1 MEKVENVKSSGIFKC
16 CIYNAIPLVFDESL
30 SYYETLCA
38 LLGYLEK
45 EIKPVINNNAEAL
58 AELEDK
64 FVELQSYVEH
74 YFDNLDVQE
83 EINNKL
89 DEMAESGEL
98 AEIISQYLAL
108 SVCFAYNTISEMSEA
123 ENLANGSIC
132 NVLGKDTY
140 NDGKGA
146 FYKVRPVTTGDDV
159 DGFNIVAL
167 YNTSLVGER
176 IFNNDII
183 NLQDD
188 LEDLTEEINNKFDM
202 LELEDTLFLGDSY
215 ANGTTYESGSLEHVD
230 SWAENLRNLMGLTT
244 GHYYIFEQGGAGFA
258 HAING
263 IRFID
268 CLQANISQITDKT
281 KIKNVIVCAGYN
293 DYDQSYSDIYD
304 RIGEFI
310 TYCKSQFPNAKYYL
324 GMIGGNAADSSTG
337 ASIRLNLLN
346 KVLPAYLNSCDFGVT
361 YLSGVEN
368 FSHNYYMF
376 DPQGNH
382 PTEVG
387 YQEVAKTIYNAL
399 KNGYGNVY
407 QEIKNVN
414 LTLVNNVSTVT
425 ISGNIQ
431 NGTKTIFMGNI
442 ILNNVNLSIS
452 SSKVTIIPANTDNKI
467 CKPSITGRLEIPVDI
482 WYQDS
487 SSNNKFCTGKLQF
500 NDDGSVNIDSTYFA
514 ITGGSIKN
522 LAVYPCT
529 ITAQTLLS

>member
-1 MEKVENVKSSGIFKC
+1 MKEPLKPFGRFCVTIGELPSS
-16 CIYNAIPLVFDESL
+16 YMESL
-30 SYYETLCA
+30 T
-38 LLGYLEK
+38 YLEMLTWLCNYIEK
-45 EIKPVINNNAEAL
+45 TVIPAINENAEAL
-58 AELEDK
+58 TEVQEK
-64 FVELQSYVEH
+64 FVELKNYVVH

-98 AEIISQYLAL
+98 AEIIAQYLAL
-108 SVCFAYNTISEMSEA
+108 SVCFAYNTIEEMAKA
-123 ENLANGSIC
+123 ENLTNGSIC
-132 NVLGKDTY
+132 NVLGQNSY

-146 FYKVRPVTTGDDV
+146 FYKVRTVTTSDVV

-167 YNTSLVGER
+167 YDTSLVGER

-183 NLQDD
+183 NLQNDI
-188 LEDLTEEINNKFDM
+188 EDINNELDM
-202 LELEDTLFLGDSY
+202 LEVEDTLFLGDSY
-215 ANGTTYESGSLEHVD
+215 ANGTTYESGSLQHVD

-244 GHYYIFEQGGAGFA
+244 GHYYIFDQGGAGFA

-268 CLQANISQITDKT
+268 CLQANIGQITDKT

-324 GMIGGNAADSSTG
+324 GMIGGNAVDSSTG

-346 KVLPAYLNSCDFGVT
+346 KVLKAYINSCDFGVT

-368 FSHNYYMF
+368 FSHNFYMF

-382 PTEVG
+382 PTEEG
-387 YQEVAKTIYNAL
+387 YREVAKTIYNAL
-399 KNGYGNVY
+399 KDGYGNVY
-407 QEIKNVN
+407 QEIKNIN

-442 ILNNVNLSIS
+442 ILNNVNLSVS
-452 SSKVTIIPANTDNKI
+452 SSKVTIIPANTNNKI
-467 CKPSITGRLEIPVDI
+467 CKPSINGRLEIPVDI
-482 WYQDS
+482 WYQDNS
-487 SSNNKFCTGKLQF
+487 NNNKFCSGKLQF
-500 NDDGSVNIDSTYFA
+500 NDDGSVNIDSTFFA

-522 LAVYPCT
+522 IAIYPCT
-529 ITAQTLLS
+529 ITTQTLLS